1 MSKPAR
7 GTKRVCLSCG
17 ARFFDLKRSPIVCAV
32 CQSVYPVTPPTPRRA
47 AAAAPVKPAETQEP
61 PTESVAAAVAGAE
74 VISLEEAQSLEQ
86 AEPADE
92 AAAAEEIGNLGGD
105 DAEIPA
111 DDDDTFLEQEEED
124 EKADVSGIVS
134 SPNKEDT

>member
-1 MSKPAR
+1 MSRPAR

-17 ARFFDLKRSPIVCAV
+17 ARFFDLNRSPVVCAI

-47 AAAAPVKPAETQEP
+47 ASAAPAAPAETQEQQ
-61 PTESVAAAVAGAE
+61 TESVAAAVAGAE
-74 VISLEEAQSLEQ
+74 VISLEEAESLE
-86 AEPADE
+86 AAKSTDE
-92 AAAAEEIGNLGGD
+92 TAAAEEIGDLGGD
-105 DAEIPA
+105 AAEIPA
-111 DDDDTFLEQEEED
+111 NGDDTFLEEEED

>member
-1 MSKPAR
+1 
-7 GTKRVCLSCG
+7 V
-17 ARFFDLKRSPIVCAV
+17 
-32 CQSVYPVTPPTPRRA
+32 A
-47 AAAAPVKPAETQEP
+47 AAAAG
-61 PTESVAAAVAGAE
+61 AV
-74 VISLEEAQSLEQ
+74 VISLEEAESLEA
-86 AEPADE
+86 AEPTDE
-92 AAAAEEIGNLGGD
+92 AAAAEEIGDLGGS